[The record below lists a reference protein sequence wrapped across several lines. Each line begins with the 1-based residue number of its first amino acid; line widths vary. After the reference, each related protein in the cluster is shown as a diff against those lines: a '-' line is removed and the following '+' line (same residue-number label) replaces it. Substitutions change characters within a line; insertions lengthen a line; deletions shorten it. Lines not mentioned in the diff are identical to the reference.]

1 MGTGLAFARK
11 LAAAERAQL
20 DSLTAQPEPFRPS
33 PPGDIP
39 TGAARV
45 RPTGQAEGALP
56 TTPPVK
62 QAHFSD
68 GGAGGQRGSVAS
80 GARRMSA
87 SPAAVRVAARSDV
100 ARSPSHEMDAEA
112 TKALLAGNEALAVGR
127 HDAAIQLFEDGVRD
141 HPENVLLKARLSH
154 ARSVRK
160 EVKRVVSGWLK
171 KKPGTVPRAGHVSRG
186 AGGSGRGAAS
196 RPISEKDWQ
205 RKMHRHGMMAGEK
218 WICLL
223 ILLH

>member
-1 MGTGLAFARK
+1 M
-11 LAAAERAQL
+11 
-20 DSLTAQPEPFRPS
+20 
-33 PPGDIP
+33 
-39 TGAARV
+39 
-45 RPTGQAEGALP
+45 RPTGQGEGALP

-68 GGAGGQRGSVAS
+68 GGAGGQRGPVAS

-171 KKPGTVPRAGHVSRG
+171 KKPSTVPRAVAGRGAGHGTGVSRG

-205 RKMHRHGMMAGEK
+205 RKMHRHGMMA
-218 WICLL
+218 
-223 ILLH
+223 